1 LKAAQDA
8 FATASRS
15 ASDLSDESTAE
26 LEKSLQQIDDTNRRV
41 RINADKRRAEQES
54 TDLEQQVNELTD
66 KLESV
71 RQQRMA
77 LLSSVKLPL
86 PGLSIDNGELTYNG
100 KKWDCMSSSDQ
111 LRVAVATVRQLRPQC
126 QFVLLDKLEQ
136 MDLTTLQEFGAWLE
150 SEGLQVIATRVSTG
164 DECSIIIEDGLV
176 AGAALPTPKEPVTA
190 SLFDQEGF

>member
-1 LKAAQDA
+1 
-8 FATASRS
+8 
-15 ASDLSDESTAE
+15 
-26 LEKSLQQIDDTNRRV
+26 
-41 RINADKRRAEQES
+41 
-54 TDLEQQVNELTD
+54 
-66 KLESV
+66 
-71 RQQRMA
+71 
-77 LLSSVKLPL
+77 
-86 PGLSIDNGELTYNG
+86 LTYNG